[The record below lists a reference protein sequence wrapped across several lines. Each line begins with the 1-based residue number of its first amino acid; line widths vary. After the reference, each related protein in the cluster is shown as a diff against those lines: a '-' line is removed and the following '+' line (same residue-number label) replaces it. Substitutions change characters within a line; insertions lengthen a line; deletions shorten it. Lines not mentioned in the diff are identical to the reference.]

1 MNKSHTEI
9 ETPLENFVKR
19 FGHPRKNLLWKETGR
34 CEKVNDS
41 QPYFNGQNPPVVS
54 ICNAPVLSFSSGFG
68 CRKAQNRD
76 DSFLIFPDRQ
86 NGVRHDSA
94 IHYESLRF
102 FEFDNQSIFFG
113 RGFYLR
119 Q

>member
-54 ICNAPVLSFSSGFG
+54 ICNAPSYLFHRASAAEKHKIETILS
-68 CRKAQNRD
+68 
-76 DSFLIFPDRQ
+76 
-86 NGVRHDSA
+86 
-94 IHYESLRF
+94 
-102 FEFDNQSIFFG
+102 
-113 RGFYLR
+113 
-119 Q
+119 